1 MGLVVETVGSGEHED
16 RHAAAGG
23 DDAFGDLVTG
33 RSGNVS
39 VEDGDV
45 VGVEAQQL
53 QSGVAVTRDVCRDRS
68 GVGHRGWL
76 LPYRA
81 RPQRSTHA
89 CSDANEL
96 AHIAGIEKHIRAD
109 NTTLR

>member
-1 MGLVVETVGSGEHED
+1 MSFVVETVGSGEHED

-33 RSGNVS
+33 GAGNVS

-53 QSGVAVTRDVCRDRS
+53 QSCVAVTCDVGGDR
-68 GVGHRGWL
+68 L
-76 LPYRA
+76 QA
-81 RPQRSTHA
+81 
-89 CSDANEL
+89 
-96 AHIAGIEKHIRAD
+96 
-109 NTTLR
+109 